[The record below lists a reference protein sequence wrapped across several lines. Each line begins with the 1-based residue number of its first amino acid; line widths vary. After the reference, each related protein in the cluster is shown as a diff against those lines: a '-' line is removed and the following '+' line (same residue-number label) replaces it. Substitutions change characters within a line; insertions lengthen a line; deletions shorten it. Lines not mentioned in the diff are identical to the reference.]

1 LAVERLAPGRIHES
15 SASLDPMKLGTSVR
29 FLFPTSPATHERFRT
44 ILATMPKGAFI
55 ERPMG
60 AYSPDEQARNLLEVA
75 AAARAAGLD
84 ALLTGDSH
92 AAHPAYSATF
102 SPMPTV
108 ARLMSVTGDM
118 PIGVVLLAPFY
129 HPLLLAEQIGT
140 LAAFAEGPLIVT
152 FVLGGRPQQFQAF
165 GMEERS
171 RVGRL
176 EEVVTVVKALLSGE
190 RVTHAG
196 RYYALE
202 GATISPLPRVPVEIW
217 LGGTVPASAERAGR
231 LGDAWLTGQNA
242 ADEELRQQLELYR
255 GAAARSGRPSRPV
268 LRRDIYVGE
277 SDEEARAV
285 VGSILAE
292 GYRGTGLDQLL
303 VGSAD
308 TIVRDLGRYRD
319 MGFDYVMVR
328 HIVGDHQLMLRS
340 FERIGRDVMP
350 QIRDF

>member
-1 LAVERLAPGRIHES
+1 
-15 SASLDPMKLGTSVR
+15 MKLGTSLR
-29 FLFPTSPATHERFRT
+29 FLFPTSPATHERFRG
-44 ILATMPKGAFI
+44 ILASMPKGAFI

-60 AYSPDEQARNLLEVA
+60 AYAPDEQARNLMEVA
-75 AAARAAGLD
+75 SAARAAGLD

-92 AAHPAYSATF
+92 AANPAYAATF
-102 SPMPTV
+102 SPLPTV

-118 PIGVVLLAPFY
+118 PVGVVLLAPFY
-129 HPLLLAEQIGT
+129 QPLLLAEQIGT

-165 GMEERS
+165 GMEEGS

-176 EEVVTVVKALLSGE
+176 DEVVTVVRALLSGE
-190 RVTHAG
+190 RVTHRG
-196 RYYALE
+196 RYHTLE
-202 GATISPLPRVPVEIW
+202 GATISPLPRVPVESW

-242 ADEELRQQLELYR
+242 ADEDLRRQLELYR
-255 GAAARSGRPSRPV
+255 AAAARAGRPPRPV

-285 VGSILAE
+285 VGAILAE
-292 GYRGTGLDQLL
+292 GYRGTGFDQLL

-308 TIVRDLGRYRD
+308 TVVQALRRYRD

-350 QIRDF
+350 QIRHL

>member
-1 LAVERLAPGRIHES
+1 V
-15 SASLDPMKLGTSVR
+15 KLGTSVR
-29 FLFPTSPATHERFRT
+29 FLFPTSPATHERFRSL
-44 ILATMPKGAFI
+44 LASMPKGAFI

-60 AYSPDEQARNLLEVA
+60 AYAPDEQARNLMEVA
-75 AAARAAGLD
+75 SAARAAGLD

-92 AAHPAYSATF
+92 VASPAYAATF
-102 SPMPTV
+102 SPLPTV
-108 ARLMSVTGDM
+108 ARLMSVTGAM
-118 PIGVVLLAPFY
+118 PIGMVLLAPFY

-152 FVLGGRPQQFQAF
+152 FVLGGRPPQFQAF

-176 EEVVTVVKALLSGE
+176 DEVVEVTRALLSGE
-190 RVTHAG
+190 HVTHRG
-196 RYYALE
+196 RYYTLE

-242 ADEELRQQLELYR
+242 VDEDLLRQLELYR
-255 GAAARSGRPSRPV
+255 AAAARAGRPPRPV

-285 VGSILAE
+285 VGALLAE
-292 GYRGTGLDQLL
+292 GYRGTGFDQLL

-308 TIVRDLGRYRD
+308 TVVQALRRYRA
-319 MGFDYVMVR
+319 MGFDFAMVR

-350 QIRDF
+350 RIRHF

>member
-1 LAVERLAPGRIHES
+1 
-15 SASLDPMKLGTSVR
+15 MKLGTSLR
-29 FLFPTSPATHERFRT
+29 FLFPTSPATHERFRGL
-44 ILATMPKGAFI
+44 LASMPKGAFI

-60 AYSPDEQARNLLEVA
+60 AYAPDEQARNLMEVA
-75 AAARAAGLD
+75 SAARAAGLD

-92 AAHPAYSATF
+92 AANPAYAATF
-102 SPMPTV
+102 SPLPTV

-118 PIGVVLLAPFY
+118 PVGVVLLAAFY
-129 HPLLLAEQIGT
+129 QPLLLAEQIGT

-171 RVGRL
+171 RMGRL
-176 EEVVTVVKALLSGE
+176 DEMVAVVRALLSGE
-190 RVTHAG
+190 RVTHRG
-196 RYYALE
+196 RYHTLE

-242 ADEELRQQLELYR
+242 ADEDLRRQLELYR
-255 GAAARSGRPSRPV
+255 AAAARAGRPPRPV

-285 VGSILAE
+285 VGAILAE
-292 GYRGTGLDQLL
+292 GYRGTGFDQLL

-308 TIVRDLGRYRD
+308 TVVQALRRYRN

-350 QIRDF
+350 QIRHL

>member
-1 LAVERLAPGRIHES
+1 
-15 SASLDPMKLGTSVR
+15 MKLGTSVR
-29 FLFPTSPATHERFRT
+29 FLFPTSPATHERFRSL
-44 ILATMPKGAFI
+44 LASMPKGAFI

-60 AYSPDEQARNLLEVA
+60 AYAPDEQARNLMEVA
-75 AAARAAGLD
+75 AAARAASLD

-92 AAHPAYSATF
+92 SANPAYAATF
-102 SPMPTV
+102 SPLPTV

-129 HPLLLAEQIGT
+129 HPVLLAEQIGT
-140 LAAFAEGPLIVT
+140 LAAFAGGPLIVT
-152 FVLGGRPQQFQAF
+152 FVLGGRAPQFQAF

-176 EEVVTVVKALLSGE
+176 EETVTVTRALLSGE
-190 RVTHAG
+190 RVTHRG
-196 RYYALE
+196 RHYTLE

-217 LGGTVPASAERAGR
+217 LGGTVAASAERAGR

-242 ADEELRQQLELYR
+242 SDDDLRHQLDLYR
-255 GAAARSGRPSRPV
+255 DAAARAGRPPRPV

-277 SDEEARAV
+277 SDDEARAV

-292 GYRGTGLDQLL
+292 GYRGTGLDQLI
-303 VGSAD
+303 VGGVETA
-308 TIVRDLGRYRD
+308 VRELRRYRE
-319 MGFDYVMVR
+319 MGFDFVMVR

-350 QIRDF
+350 HIRSL

>member
-1 LAVERLAPGRIHES
+1 
-15 SASLDPMKLGTSVR
+15 MKLGTSVR
-29 FLFPTSPATHERFRT
+29 FLFPTSPATHERFRSL
-44 ILATMPKGAFI
+44 LASMPKGAFI

-60 AYSPDEQARNLLEVA
+60 AYAPEEQARNLMEVA
-75 AAARAAGLD
+75 AAARAAKLD
-84 ALLTGDSH
+84 GLLTGDNH
-92 AAHPAYSATF
+92 AASPAYAATF
-102 SPMPTV
+102 SPLPTI

-118 PIGVVLLAPFY
+118 PVGVVLLAPFY

-140 LAAFAEGPLIVT
+140 LAAFAQGPLIVT

-176 EEVVTVVKALLSGE
+176 EEMVPVVRALLAGE
-190 RVTHAG
+190 RVTHRG
-196 RYYALE
+196 RHYTLD

-217 LGGTVPASAERAGR
+217 LGGTVAASAERAGR

-242 ADEELRQQLELYR
+242 TDQDLAGHLTLYR
-255 GAAARSGRPSRPV
+255 NAAERAGRPARPV

-285 VGSILAE
+285 VAAVLAE
-292 GYRGTGLDQLL
+292 GYRGTGFDQLL
-303 VGSAD
+303 VGGPA
-308 TIVRDLGRYRD
+308 TVVEALRRYRE
-319 MGFDYVMVR
+319 MGFEHVMVR
-328 HIVGDHQLMLRS
+328 HIVGDHGLMLRS

-350 QIRDF
+350 RIRAL

>member
-1 LAVERLAPGRIHES
+1 
-15 SASLDPMKLGTSVR
+15 MKLGTSVR
-29 FLFPTSPATHERFRT
+29 FLFPTSPATHERFRSL
-44 ILATMPKGAFI
+44 LASMPKGAFI

-60 AYSPDEQARNLLEVA
+60 AYAPDEQARNLMEVA

-92 AAHPAYSATF
+92 GANPGYAATF
-102 SPMPTV
+102 SPLPTV

-129 HPLLLAEQIGT
+129 HPVLLAEQIGT

-152 FVLGGRPQQFQAF
+152 FVLGGRPPQFAAF
-165 GMEERS
+165 GMEEKS

-176 EEVVTVVKALLSGE
+176 EEVVAITRALLAGE
-190 RVTHAG
+190 RVTHRG
-196 RYYALE
+196 RYYTLE

-217 LGGTVPASAERAGR
+217 LGGTVAASAERAGR

-242 ADEELRQQLELYR
+242 TDADLAQQLELYR
-255 GAAARSGRPSRPV
+255 TAAVRAGRSPRPV
-268 LRRDIYVGE
+268 LRRDIYVAE
-277 SDEEARAV
+277 SDDEARSV
-285 VGSILAE
+285 VNAILAE
-292 GYRGTGLDQLL
+292 GYRGSGLDQLL
-303 VGSAD
+303 VGGAD
-308 TIVRDLGRYRD
+308 TIVQALRRYRA

-350 QIRDF
+350 KIRSF

>member
-1 LAVERLAPGRIHES
+1 
-15 SASLDPMKLGTSVR
+15 MKLGTSVR
-29 FLFPTSPATHERFRT
+29 FLFPTSPATHERFRSL
-44 ILATMPKGAFI
+44 LASMPKGAFI

-60 AYSPDEQARNLLEVA
+60 AYSPAEQARNVMEVA
-75 AAARAAGLD
+75 AAAHTAGLD

-92 AAHPAYSATF
+92 AANPAYAATF
-102 SPMPTV
+102 SPLPTV
-108 ARLMSVTGDM
+108 ARLMSVTGTM

-140 LAAFAEGPLIVT
+140 LAAFAEAPLIVT
-152 FVLGGRPQQFQAF
+152 FALGGRPPQFQAF

-176 EEVVTVVKALLSGE
+176 EEMVMVVRALLSGE
-190 RVTHAG
+190 RVTHRG
-196 RYYALE
+196 RYYTVA

-217 LGGTVPASAERAGR
+217 VGGTVPAAAERAGR

-242 ADEELRQQLELYR
+242 VNEDLRRQLELYR
-255 GAAARSGRPSRPV
+255 EAAARAGRPPRPV
-268 LRRDIYVGE
+268 LRRDIYVGA
-277 SDEEARAV
+277 SDEEARAR
-285 VGSILAE
+285 VGAGLAE
-292 GYRGTGLDQLL
+292 GNSGTGLDQLL

-308 TIVRDLGRYRD
+308 TVVGALREYRD

-328 HIVGDHQLMLRS
+328 HIVGDHPLMLRS

-350 QIRDF
+350 RIRDL